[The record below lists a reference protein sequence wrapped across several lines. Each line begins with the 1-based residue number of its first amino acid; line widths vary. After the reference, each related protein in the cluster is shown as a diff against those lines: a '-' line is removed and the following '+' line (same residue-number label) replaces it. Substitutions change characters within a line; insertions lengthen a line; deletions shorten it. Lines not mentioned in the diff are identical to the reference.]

1 MLFYLFF
8 PFCCKPFRC
17 ERLFINEGRLKG
29 GAMDSQFLLEI
40 YNQQAKMIYFYL
52 KKNGCSHE
60 DAEDIVQES
69 YMKYIAYSSG
79 VSSDKALSYIFTIAM
94 NEFKKKLKKK
104 GREKVMS
111 IDDYHFWNNFAND
124 QDTESSIL
132 TIEMS
137 QEISSTL
144 EKMKEVYSQLLI
156 LKYEL
161 ELSYNEISLLLGMK
175 KETVR
180 TYLFRARKEF
190 QEKWRNSHG

>member
-1 MLFYLFF
+1 
-8 PFCCKPFRC
+8 
-17 ERLFINEGRLKG
+17 
-29 GAMDSQFLLEI
+29 MDSQFLLEI
-40 YNQQAKMIYFYL
+40 YNKQAKMIYFYL

-79 VSSDKALSYIFTIAM
+79 VSSDKALSYIFTISM
-94 NEFKKKLKKK
+94 NEFKKMLKKK
-104 GREKVMS
+104 GKEQVIS
-111 IDDYHFWNNFAND
+111 VDDHHFWINFEND
-124 QDTESSIL
+124 QDTESSVL
-132 TIEMS
+132 NKEMS
-137 QEISSTL
+137 QEISFTL
-144 EKMKEVYSQLLI
+144 ENMKEVHSQLLV

-190 QEKWRNSHG
+190 QEKWRNLHG

>member
-1 MLFYLFF
+1 M
-8 PFCCKPFRC
+8 
-17 ERLFINEGRLKG
+17 E
-29 GAMDSQFLLEI
+29 SQFLLEI
-40 YNQQAKMIYFYL
+40 YNKQARMIYFYL

-79 VSSDKALSYIFTIAM
+79 VSSDKALSYTFTIAM
-94 NEFKKKLKKK
+94 NEFKKKLRKK
-104 GREKVMS
+104 GKEQVIS
-111 IDDYHFWNNFAND
+111 INDHRFWNNFASD
-124 QDTESSIL
+124 QDTESSVL
-132 TIEMS
+132 NIEMN

-144 EKMKEVYSQLLI
+144 EEMKEVYSQLLV

-180 TYLFRARKEF
+180 TYLFRARKDF
-190 QEKWRNSHG
+190 QEKWRNLHG